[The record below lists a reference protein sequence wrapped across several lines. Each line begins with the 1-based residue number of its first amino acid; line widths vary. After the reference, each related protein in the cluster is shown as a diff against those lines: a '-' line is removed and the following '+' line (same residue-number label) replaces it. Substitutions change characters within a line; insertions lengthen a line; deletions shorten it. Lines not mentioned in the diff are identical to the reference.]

1 MPIINIL
8 TFSLKDKGEKDRA
21 SIVDIVKATIAGT
34 RELVNGATKKL
45 TFKRLPLK
53 IRSFGIS
60 QM

>member
-21 SIVDIVKATIAGT
+21 SIVDIVKAIIAGT
-34 RELVNGATKKL
+34 RGLVNGATKKP